1 MRWTV
6 REMGPADRAAW
17 ARMRAALWPD
27 ETAAAHAKGI
37 DAVLGNPAMWGF
49 IAEGADGGP
58 IGFAELAIRPF
69 ANGCD
74 AQPVPFV
81 EGIWVDP
88 QLRRQGVGAR
98 LIAHVEAF
106 VSARGF
112 GEIGSD
118 TQLDNRPSQA
128 AHRGWGFSETERVV
142 YFRKRLT
149 ASGSGCG

>member
-1 MRWTV
+1 MD
-6 REMGPADRAAW
+6 PADRKAW
-17 ARMRAALWPD
+17 ARMRAALWPG
-27 ETAAAHAKGI
+27 EAPEAHAKGI

-49 IAEGADGGP
+49 IAETADGRA

-74 AQPVPFV
+74 SQPVPFL

-106 VSARGF
+106 VMKRGF

-118 TQLDNRPSQA
+118 TQLDNRASQA

-149 ASGSGCG
+149 AAG